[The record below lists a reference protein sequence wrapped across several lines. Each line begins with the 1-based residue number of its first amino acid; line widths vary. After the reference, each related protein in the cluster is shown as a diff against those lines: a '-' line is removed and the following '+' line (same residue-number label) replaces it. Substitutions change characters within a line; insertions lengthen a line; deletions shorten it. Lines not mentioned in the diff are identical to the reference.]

1 MTLSTKTSFS
11 FVTGAMV
18 LEIQVH
24 LQHLFSEIRPKFNVT
39 ISIFKKMVEL
49 NSLNTWMRKLFISD
63 EFQSVMVGFLQQSE
77 ASIGLCKFFLEYYF
91 NKAFFCSLNL
101 GFITV
106 FNVQHVFLV
115 NSFPCFV
122 FSANLFTTFSKG
134 SVRNPSTHDAPL
146 TMIML
151 FDVVVIF
158 SESILC

>member
-1 MTLSTKTSFS
+1 MY
-11 FVTGAMV
+11 
-18 LEIQVH
+18 
-24 LQHLFSEIRPKFNVT
+24 
-39 ISIFKKMVEL
+39 IFYEFHSVE
-49 NSLNTWMRKLFISD
+49 
-63 EFQSVMVGFLQQSE
+63 VGFLHQRE
-77 ASIGLCKFFLEYYF
+77 AAIGLCKFFLEYYF

-106 FNVQHVFLV
+106 FNMQHVFLV

-122 FSANLFTTFSKG
+122 FSANFFTSFSKG
-134 SVRNPSTHDAPL
+134 SVRNPSMHDAPL